1 MVKIRPKTFV
11 DQTLTGTCPTHS
23 RCDITT
29 RDVGV
34 VIDEPEARGGTN
46 QGLTPTE
53 TVIAALV
60 GCTNV
65 IAQKIARRDGIEV
78 LAFSVE
84 AVSTLDRRG
93 VTLAR
98 EIDVPFPKVIL
109 TVNITTP
116 AGADQ
121 VENLKTELARF
132 CPVSK
137 MLRQSGTK
145 IEEIWNITEG

>member
-1 MVKIRPKTFV
+1 MKIKPKTFV

-34 VIDEPEARGGTN
+34 IIDEPEERGGTN

-60 GCTNV
+60 ACTNV
-65 IAQKIARRDGIEV
+65 IANKIARRDGIEV
-78 LAFSVE
+78 REFSVE
-84 AVSTLDRRG
+84 AVSTFDRRG
-93 VTLAR
+93 VTLAE
-98 EIDVPFPKVIL
+98 EIDTPFPKIVL

-116 AGADQ
+116 AGADR

-137 MLRQSGTK
+137 MLRQAGTK
-145 IEEIWNITEG
+145 IEEVWNLKGI

>member
-1 MVKIRPKTFV
+1 MVKIKPKNFV

-23 RCDITT
+23 RSDITT

-34 VIDEPEARGGTN
+34 IIDEPVARGGTN
-46 QGLTPTE
+46 QGLSPTE

-65 IAQKIARRDGIEV
+65 IANKIAQRDGIEV
-78 LAFSVE
+78 REFSVE
-84 AVSTLDRRG
+84 AVSTFDRRG
-93 VTLAR
+93 VTLAE
-98 EIDVPFPKVIL
+98 EIDIPFPKVVL

-116 AGADQ
+116 AAADQ
-121 VENLKTELARF
+121 VEHLKSELSRF

-137 MLRQSGTK
+137 MLRQSGTR
-145 IEEIWNITEG
+145 IEEVWNVTEV

>member
-1 MVKIRPKTFV
+1 MVKIKPKTFV
-11 DQTLTGTCPTHS
+11 EQSLSGTCPTHS

-34 VIDEPEARGGTN
+34 IIDEPEARGGTN

-65 IAQKIARRDGIEV
+65 IANKIARRDGIEV
-78 LAFSVE
+78 REFSVE

-93 VTLAR
+93 VTLAE
-98 EIDVPFPKVIL
+98 EIDTPFPKIVL

-116 AGADQ
+116 AGNDR
-121 VENLKTELARF
+121 VEHLKSELARF

-137 MLRQSGTK
+137 MLRQAGTK
-145 IEEIWNITEG
+145 IEEVWNVTGV